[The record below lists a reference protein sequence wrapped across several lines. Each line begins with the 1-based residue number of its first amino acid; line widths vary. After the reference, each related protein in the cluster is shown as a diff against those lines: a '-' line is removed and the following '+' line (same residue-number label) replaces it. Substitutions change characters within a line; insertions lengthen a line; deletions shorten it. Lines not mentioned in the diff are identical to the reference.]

1 MDETDLFPPLK
12 VYLEQQGYSVH
23 SEVKNCDIAAVKDD
37 ELIIIELKTKLS
49 MKLLIQAAKRKEI
62 TESVYIALPVE
73 GKKMYPGGN
82 PEVKLLLRQLEIGL
96 ILVRTMKK
104 KLRIEVLFHPLPY
117 NRRKSGRRKRAIL
130 REIDGR
136 YAEFNTAGEPAA
148 GKKIFAYRQEALR
161 IAAVLKQNGE
171 MSPKQLRKLG
181 CSVKTQEDTVKK
193 CLWLVRP
200 GGARSLPPSPSGRAG
215 IDGIFRCG
223 RADYERGS
231 FPPPLK

>member
-62 TESVYIALPVE
+62 TESVYIAVPVE

-104 KLRIEVLFHPLPY
+104 KLRIEVLFHPFPY
-117 NRRKSGRRKRAIL
+117 TRRKSGRKKRAIL

-136 YAEFNTAGEPAA
+136 YAEFNSAGEPAA

-161 IAAVLKQNGE
+161 IAAFLKQNGE
-171 MSPKQLRKLG
+171 MSPKQLREEG
-181 CSVKTQEDTVKK
+181 CSVKTQEIVSKNVYGWFERVTRGVYR
-193 CLWLVRP
+193 LHP
-200 GGARSLPPSPSGRAG
+200 AGARALDVYAEAVEKIIREAASRRP
-215 IDGIFRCG
+215 
-223 RADYERGS
+223 
-231 FPPPLK
+231 

>member
-1 MDETDLFPPLK
+1 MDETELFPPLK
-12 VYLEQQGYSVH
+12 VYLEQQGYSVY

-37 ELIIIELKTKLS
+37 DLIIIELKTKLS

-62 TESVYIALPVE
+62 TESVYIAVPVE
-73 GKKMYPGGN
+73 GAKKYPGGN

-104 KLRIEVLFHPLPY
+104 KVRIEVLFHPLPY
-117 NRRKSGRRKRAIL
+117 TRRISGRKKRAIL

-136 YAEFNTAGEPAA
+136 YAEFSTAGEPAA

-171 MSPKQLRKLG
+171 MSPKQLREEG
-181 CSVKTQEDTVKK
+181 CSVKTQDIVSKNVYGWFERVKRGVYR
-193 CLWLVRP
+193 LHP
-200 GGARSLPPSPSGRAG
+200 AG
-215 IDGIFRCG
+215 IQALAVY
-223 RADYERGS
+223 ADAVEKITREAAS
-231 FPPPLK
+231 RRP

>member
-1 MDETDLFPPLK
+1 MDETELFPPLK

-37 ELIIIELKTKLS
+37 DLIIIELKTKLS

-62 TESVYIALPVE
+62 TESVYIAVPVE
-73 GKKMYPGGN
+73 GTKKYPGGN
-82 PEVKLLLRQLEIGL
+82 PEIKLLLRQLEIGL

-104 KLRIEVLFHPLPY
+104 KVRIEVLFHPLPY
-117 NRRKSGRRKRAIL
+117 TRRKSGRKKRAIL

-171 MSPKQLRKLG
+171 MSPKQLREEG
-181 CSVKTQEDTVKK
+181 CSVKTQDIVSKNVYGWFERVERGVYR
-193 CLWLVRP
+193 LHP
-200 GGARSLPPSPSGRAG
+200 AG
-215 IDGIFRCG
+215 IQALAVYAEAVETITREAAS
-223 RADYERGS
+223 RRS
-231 FPPPLK
+231 